1 MPAIKEGEDDD
12 SVTTSAI
19 PFTKA
24 LALTDAKIDPV
35 DTPYITF
42 FLSAMPKTLPY
53 AALFPHVVDD
63 IFRRSVQNAVV
74 RHSLLSVSS
83 IVIDFLLHRPLD
95 RFEYQYFTSISLIR
109 KSLAENT
116 IDEALAIAVFLVC
129 WIDVVRGKMDT
140 TRKHLQ
146 GLRLIL
152 ESISKTKKGMSG
164 ILMQIWWISIKFD
177 WYSSMLL
184 VESPIFPILPYAE
197 DEVQRQWIGTAVGE
211 ATEWGFAM
219 FTLENLMHKA
229 CHYAALI
236 HTMRCDPELKVTTLL
251 RKVDHVVGIL
261 ETESRNWVNRPI
273 IQKTAQQEL
282 TAHDIEP
289 SFSHSPDVAQFL
301 SYPPLRILNVFYA
314 NLLNYWRALQIYISF
329 IGNPTIGPSN
339 PSRLD
344 HAIEICRTW
353 VALGS
358 NKTQSEAGIVWI
370 MFLVGATFGGKRS
383 PALGGWIKQ
392 RLKVMAKRLPIVKN
406 GVELYGEL
414 FEIEGDFWNELVKRR
429 GALLS

>member
-1 MPAIKEGEDDD
+1 M
-12 SVTTSAI
+12 
-19 PFTKA
+19 
-24 LALTDAKIDPV
+24 DPI
-35 DTPYITF
+35 DTPYVTF

-63 IFRRSVQNAVV
+63 IFSRSIHNAVV

-95 RFEYQYFTSISLIR
+95 RFEYQYYTSISLIR
-109 KSLAENT
+109 NSLAENT
-116 IDEALAIAVFLVC
+116 IDEALAIAVFLVA

-140 TRKHLQ
+140 TRKHLK

-152 ESISKTKKGMSG
+152 ETIAKSKKGMSG

-177 WYSSMLL
+177 WYSSLYL
-184 VESPIFPILPYAE
+184 VESPIFPIVPYAE

-236 HTMRCDPELKVTTLL
+236 HSMRCNPEIKVSTVLK
-251 RKVDHVVGIL
+251 KVVHVVGIL
-261 ETESRNWVNRPI
+261 ETESRNWINRPI
-273 IQKTAQQEL
+273 IQATAQQEL
-282 TAHDIEP
+282 TAQNIRP
-289 SFSHSPDVAQFL
+289 SFSHPSDTAQFL
-301 SYPPLRILNVFYA
+301 SHPPLQILNVFYA

-329 IGNPTIGPSN
+329 IANPTIGPSN

-353 VALGS
+353 VSLGS
-358 NKTQSEAGIVWI
+358 NKSQSEAGLVWI
-370 MFLVGATFGGKRS
+370 MFLVGASFGGKRS
-383 PALGGWIKQ
+383 AELGDWIKR
-392 RLKVMAKRLPIVKN
+392 RLNLMAGRLPILKN
-406 GVELYGEL
+406 GVELYAEL
-414 FEIEGDFWNELVKRR
+414 FEIEGDLWNELVKRR

>member
-1 MPAIKEGEDDD
+1 
-12 SVTTSAI
+12 
-19 PFTKA
+19 
-24 LALTDAKIDPV
+24 
-35 DTPYITF
+35 
-42 FLSAMPKTLPY
+42 MPKTLPY

-74 RHSLLSVSS
+74 RHSVLSVSS

-95 RFEYQYFTSISLIR
+95 RFEYQYFTSLALIR
-109 KSLAENT
+109 KSIAENT
-116 IDEALAIAVFLVC
+116 IDEPLAIAVFLVS
-129 WIDVVRGKMDT
+129 WIDVVRGKMET

-152 ESISKTKKGMSG
+152 ESISKTKNGMSEV
-164 ILMQIWWISIKFD
+164 LMQIWWISIKFD
-177 WYSSMLL
+177 WFSSLYL
-184 VESPIFPILPYAE
+184 VESPIFPVVPYAE
-197 DEVQRQWIGTAVGE
+197 DEVQKQWIGSAVGD
-211 ATEWGFAM
+211 AMEWGFAT

-236 HTMRCDPELKVTTLL
+236 HSMRCNPEVKVATVLK
-251 RKVDHVVGIL
+251 KVDHVVGML

-282 TAHDIEP
+282 TANNIGP

-314 NLLNYWRALQIYISF
+314 NLLIYWRALQIYISF
-329 IGNPTIGPSN
+329 IRNPTIGPST

-344 HAIEICRTW
+344 HAIEICRAW

-358 NKTQSEAGIVWI
+358 NKTQGEASLVWI

-383 PALGGWIKQ
+383 PGLGEWIKL
-392 RLKVMAKRLPIVKN
+392 RMNVMARRLPILKN